1 MRKMNWCPLMIFL
14 LSFILGC
21 NPTKGL
27 QEVREKANKEGRII
41 LESIDRYAQK
51 AEMAARR
58 SERAC
63 FSFMRELF
71 QKSRSGGTERGRG
84 AQREQVD
91 RGREQ
96 NEIDL
101 DRPFNNNGLVKGEN
115 NVG

>member
-41 LESIDRYAQK
+41 LENIDGYAQK

-71 QKSRSGGTERGRG
+71 QRSRSGETERGKG
-84 AQREQVD
+84 AQREQVE

-96 NEIDL
+96 NEIDF
-101 DRPFNNNGLVKGEN
+101 DHPFNNNGFVKGEN
-115 NVG
+115 NGG